1 MGKSKKF
8 DAGSENKKYLNK
20 VRVKIGRDI
29 DTYKVLNYD
38 LNRFRGLAIYDDRD
52 DKKNILLNKILT
64 ELDKN
69 NDKDELEFVIVSEKP
84 IKDIID
90 KNKNLKTFN
99 IKSGTLEVI
108 RYLES
113 VANIRKQIFKS
124 LEVNS
129 LYRYNEI
136 TNKKLPTIL
145 IVFDDLDSYDQSSKQ
160 ILNKFIMS
168 TSYLFKACGF
178 SFIFATKD
186 FDAISSSIKAILT
199 HEIVFKPKHNIKLRG
214 LLYGAY
220 PQITY
225 SNKFYFVSN
234 YDYLQTIDMNEII
247 DDKSSNSDIK
257 DSHSSQL
264 LEKSQAME
272 ICNQK
277 GKEFINVFE
286 NLYEDIKLYQSHANK
301 KCNEDEIADKLC
313 EIGINKLSYLYN
325 CVKDIVLM
333 ETNQQLLKGELWD
346 WFFSAG
352 ADFREFLK
360 NPTYSKSKTYDNLVI
375 NLLSGK
381 SLTECLD
388 IIKE

>member
-1 MGKSKKF
+1 MQ
-8 DAGSENKKYLNK
+8 YLQ
-20 VRVKIGRDI
+20 
-29 DTYKVLNYD
+29 VL
-38 LNRFRGLAIYDDRD
+38 R
-52 DKKNILLNKILT
+52 
-64 ELDKN
+64 
-69 NDKDELEFVIVSEKP
+69 
-84 IKDIID
+84 
-90 KNKNLKTFN
+90 
-99 IKSGTLEVI
+99 
-108 RYLES
+108 
-113 VANIRKQIFKS
+113 
-124 LEVNS
+124 
-129 LYRYNEI
+129 LY
-136 TNKKLPTIL
+136 
-145 IVFDDLDSYDQSSKQ
+145 
-160 ILNKFIMS
+160 
-168 TSYLFKACGF
+168 
-178 SFIFATKD
+178 
-186 FDAISSSIKAILT
+186 
-199 HEIVFKPKHNIKLRG
+199 FKPKHNIKLRG

-352 ADFREFLK
+352 ADFREVLK

>member
-8 DAGSENKKYLNK
+8 DVGSENKKYLNK

-52 DKKNILLNKILT
+52 DKKNILLNKILI

-90 KNKNLKTFN
+90 KNKNLKVFN

-160 ILNKFIMS
+160 ILNNFIMS
-168 TSYLFKACGF
+168 TGYLFKACGF
-178 SFIFATKD
+178 SFIVATKD
-186 FDAISSSIKAILT
+186 FDAISSRIKTILT

-234 YDYLQTIDMNEII
+234 DDYLQTIDMNEII
-247 DDKSSNSDIK
+247 DDKSRNKK
-257 DSHSSQL
+257 DYPSSQM
-264 LEKSQAME
+264 LEKFQAME

-286 NLYEDIKLYQSHANK
+286 NLYEDIKLYQSHENK

-313 EIGINKLSYLYN
+313 EIGINKLSYIYN

-333 ETNQQLLKGELWD
+333 DTNQQLLKCELWD

-352 ADFREFLK
+352 ADFRDFLK
-360 NPTYSKSKTYDNLVI
+360 KPTYSKFKTYDNLVI
-375 NLLSGK
+375 NLLGGK

-388 IIKE
+388 IIKEL

>member
-8 DAGSENKKYLNK
+8 DVGSENKKYLNK

-90 KNKNLKTFN
+90 KNKNLKVFN

-160 ILNKFIMS
+160 ILNNFIMS
-168 TSYLFKACGF
+168 TGYLFKACGF

-186 FDAISSSIKAILT
+186 FDAISSRIKTILT

-234 YDYLQTIDMNEII
+234 DDYLQTIDMNEII
-247 DDKSSNSDIK
+247 DDKSRNKK
-257 DSHSSQL
+257 DYPSSQM
-264 LEKSQAME
+264 LEKFQAME

-286 NLYEDIKLYQSHANK
+286 NLYEDIKLYQSHENK

-313 EIGINKLSYLYN
+313 EIGINKLSYIYN

-333 ETNQQLLKGELWD
+333 DTNQQLLKGELWD

-352 ADFREFLK
+352 ADFRDFLK
-360 NPTYSKSKTYDNLVI
+360 KPTYSKFKTYDNLVI
-375 NLLSGK
+375 NLLGGK

-388 IIKE
+388 IIKEL